1 MVNNR
6 GEYERM
12 HELEG
17 SLWWYQ
23 ILHEKVLRQIRRRFR
38 AAYKPTIL
46 DAACGTGG
54 LISYLNRHG
63 FPDVCG
69 FDYSRHAVEF
79 SQKRGLDVSLGDL
92 RKVGDFRPGVK
103 YDVVVCN
110 DALYFLTDRE
120 IVTALAGFKAK
131 LKPNGLLLINIHA
144 HEAFSGTH
152 DVAVGSTRRF
162 VLADFNGYAQAS
174 GLRLTHSTYWPFAL
188 SLPIWVVRQWQKRQ
202 LRRGKIDVQ
211 TLESD
216 VQYPGDFL
224 NNILHFVTRTEQALL
239 PRGPFGSSLFM
250 VLEAAQ

>member
-6 GEYERM
+6 AEYQRM
-12 HELEG
+12 HDLEG

-23 ILHEKVLRQIRRRFR
+23 ILHEKILHQIHSRF
-38 AAYKPTIL
+38 APADKPEIL

-54 LISYLNRHG
+54 LISYLNQHG
-63 FPDVCG
+63 FSDICG
-69 FDYSRHAVEF
+69 FDYSSHAVEF
-79 SQKRGLDVSLGDL
+79 SQERGLDVSSGDL
-92 RKVGDFRPGVK
+92 RKVAAFRSGTK
-103 YDVVVCN
+103 YDVVICN
-110 DALYFLTDRE
+110 DALYFLTDPE
-120 IVTALAGFKAK
+120 IEKALADFKAK

-144 HEAFSGTH
+144 YEAFSGTH

-162 VLADFNGYAQAS
+162 VLADFRGYAQVA
-174 GLRLTHSTYWPFAL
+174 GLRIKHNTYWPFAL
-188 SLPIWVVRQWQKRQ
+188 SLPIWVVRRWQKRQ

-224 NNILHFVTRTEQALL
+224 NGILRFVTRTEQALL

-250 VLEAAQ
+250 VLETA

>member
-6 GEYERM
+6 AEYERM
-12 HELEG
+12 HDLEG
-17 SLWWYQ
+17 TLWWYK
-23 ILHEKVLRQIRRRFR
+23 ILHEKILRQIRCRFAPTDR
-38 AAYKPTIL
+38 PTIL

-54 LISYLNRHG
+54 LISYLNQQG
-63 FPDVCG
+63 FPDICG
-69 FDYSRHAVEF
+69 FDYSSHAVEF
-79 SQKRGLDVSLGDL
+79 SQSRGLDVSSGDL
-92 RKVGDFRPGVK
+92 RKVSAFRPGTK
-103 YDVVVCN
+103 YDVVICN

-120 IVTALAGFKAK
+120 IETALADFKAK

-162 VLADFNGYAQAS
+162 ILADFNGYAQAA
-174 GLRLTHSTYWPFAL
+174 GLRIKYNTYWPFAL

-211 TLESD
+211 MLESD

-224 NNILHFVTRTEQALL
+224 NGILRFITRTEQAML
-239 PRGPFGSSLFM
+239 PRTPFGSSLFM
-250 VLEAAQ
+250 VLETA

>member
-6 GEYERM
+6 AEYERM
-12 HELEG
+12 HNLEG

-23 ILHEKVLRQIRRRFR
+23 ILHEKILRRIRRRF
-38 AAYKPTIL
+38 APADKPTIL

-54 LISYLNRHG
+54 LISYLNQRG
-63 FPDVCG
+63 FSSICG
-69 FDYSRHAVEF
+69 FDYSSHAVEF
-79 SQKRGLDVSLGDL
+79 SQSRGLDVSFGDL
-92 RKVGDFRPGVK
+92 RKVSAFRPEIK
-103 YDVVVCN
+103 YDVVICN

-120 IVTALAGFKAK
+120 IETALADFKAK
-131 LKPNGLLLINIHA
+131 LRPNGLLLINIHA

-162 VLADFNGYAQAS
+162 VLADFSGYAQAA
-174 GLRLTHSTYWPFAL
+174 GLRIKYYTYWPFAL

-202 LRRGKIDVQ
+202 LRHGKIDVQ

-224 NNILHFVTRTEQALL
+224 NATLRFITRTEQVVL
-239 PRGPFGSSLFM
+239 PRAPFGSSLFM
-250 VLEAAQ
+250 VLETF